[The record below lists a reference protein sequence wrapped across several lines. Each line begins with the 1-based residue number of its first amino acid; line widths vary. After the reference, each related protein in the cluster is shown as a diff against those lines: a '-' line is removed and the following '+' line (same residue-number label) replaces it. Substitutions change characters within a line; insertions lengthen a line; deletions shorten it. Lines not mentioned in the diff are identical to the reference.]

1 MSSALIV
8 IPLIR
13 AQQIAKMRLAEDND
27 MVEAIT
33 SDRADK
39 PLHICILPWRAW
51 RDRPI
56 PNAHRPHALNESG
69 AVNKVPITD
78 HVSRRIPPAKR
89 LGDLLRNPFGGRM
102 RGHSQPQKLPARM
115 QQDQKPV

>member
-1 MSSALIV
+1 M
-8 IPLIR
+8 P
-13 AQQIAKMRLAEDND
+13 LAEDND

-33 SDRADK
+33 SDRADE
-39 PLHICILPWRAW
+39 PLRISILPGQVW

-69 AVNKVPITD
+69 TVNTVPITD

-102 RGHSQPQKLPARM
+102 RGHSQPQKLPTTM
-115 QQDQKPV
+115 QQDSRRFRVLRFRLMFSPKQACR